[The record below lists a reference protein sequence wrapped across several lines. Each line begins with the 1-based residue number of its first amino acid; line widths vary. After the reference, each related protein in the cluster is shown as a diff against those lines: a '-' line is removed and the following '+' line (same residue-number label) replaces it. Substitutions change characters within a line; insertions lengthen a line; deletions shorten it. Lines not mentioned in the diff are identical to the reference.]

1 MARKSGY
8 KVGDAVFYPAAGVG
22 VIESREDVF
31 LTGKIEP
38 CFVIRILESG
48 ASIKVPLA
56 NMEPNGIRPLLD
68 GKKVKDLFKVLSGSG
83 KSRSTVG
90 NQMERCRELAR
101 KVNAGSCM
109 EIGEVVRDLLRWK
122 MQKSLSFEE
131 VRLLQTGCN
140 HLAREV
146 AVVTGISPEDAIHKI
161 REQVGVAA

>member
-22 VIESREDVF
+22 VIESQEDVF

-48 ASIKVPLA
+48 ATIKVPRT
-56 NMEPNGIRPLLD
+56 NMETNGIRQLLD
-68 GKKVKDLFKVLSGSG
+68 GKKVKDLYKVLSGTG
-83 KSRSTVG
+83 KSRSTAG

-109 EIGEVVRDLLRWK
+109 EIGEVVRDLMRWK
-122 MQKSLSFEE
+122 IQKGLSFEE

-146 AVVTGISPEDAIHKI
+146 AVVTGISPEDAINRI

>member
-22 VIESREDVF
+22 VIESQEDVL
-31 LTGKIEP
+31 LTGQLEP

-48 ASIKVPLA
+48 ATIKVPLA

-83 KSRSTVG
+83 KSRSTAG

-122 MQKSLSFEE
+122 TQKGLSFEE

-146 AVVTGISPEDAIHKI
+146 AVATGISPEDAIHRI

>member
-22 VIESREDVF
+22 VIESQEDVF
-31 LTGKIEP
+31 LTGQLEP

-48 ASIKVPLA
+48 ATIKVPLA

-83 KSRSTVG
+83 KSRSTAG

-122 MQKSLSFEE
+122 TQKGLSFEE

-146 AVVTGISPEDAIHKI
+146 AVATGISPEDAIHRI

>member
-22 VIESREDVF
+22 VIESQEDVF
-31 LTGKIEP
+31 LTGQLEP

-48 ASIKVPLA
+48 ATIKVPLA
-56 NMEPNGIRPLLD
+56 NMETNGIRPLLD
-68 GKKVKDLFKVLSGSG
+68 GKKVKDLFKVLSDSG
-83 KSRSTVG
+83 KSRSTAG

-122 MQKSLSFEE
+122 TQKGLSFEE

-146 AVVTGISPEDAIHKI
+146 AVATGISPEDAIHRI

>member
-22 VIESREDVF
+22 VIESQEDVF
-31 LTGKIEP
+31 LTGQLEP

-48 ASIKVPLA
+48 ATIKVPLA

-83 KSRSTVG
+83 KSRSTAG

-122 MQKSLSFEE
+122 TQKGLSFEE

-146 AVVTGISPEDAIHKI
+146 AVATGITPEDAIHRI

>member
-1 MARKSGY
+1 MARKSNY
-8 KVGDAVFYPAAGVG
+8 KLGDAVFYPAAGVG
-22 VIESREDVF
+22 IIEGEEDLF
-31 LTGKIEP
+31 LNGQCQP
-38 CFVIRILESG
+38 CFVIRILESS
-48 ASIKVPLA
+48 ATIKVPLA
-56 NMEPNGIRPLLD
+56 NMEKNGIRPLLD
-68 GKKVKDLFKVLSGSG
+68 VKKVKELFKMLSDAG
-83 KSRSTVG
+83 KNRSTVG

-122 MQKSLSFEE
+122 SQKDLSFEE

-146 AVVTGISPEDAIHKI
+146 AIATGTTPEDAIHRI

>member
-48 ASIKVPLA
+48 ATIKVPLA

-83 KSRSTVG
+83 KSRSTAG
-90 NQMERCRELAR
+90 NQLERCRELAR
-101 KVNAGSCM
+101 KVNAGTCM
-109 EIGEVVRDLLRWK
+109 EIGEVVRDLMRWK

-146 AVVTGISPEDAIHKI
+146 AVATGISPEDAIHRI

>member
-8 KVGDAVFYPAAGVG
+8 KIGDAVFYPAAGVG
-22 VIESREDVF
+22 VIEGREDVF
-31 LTGKIEP
+31 LTGKVEP

-48 ASIKVPLA
+48 ATIKVPLA

-83 KSRSTVG
+83 KSRSTAG
-90 NQMERCRELAR
+90 NQLERCRELAR
-101 KVNAGSCM
+101 KVNAGTCM

-122 MQKSLSFEE
+122 SQKSLSFEE

-146 AVVTGISPEDAIHKI
+146 AVATGISPEDAIHRI

>member
-22 VIESREDVF
+22 VIEAREDVF
-31 LTGKIEP
+31 LTGKMEP

-48 ASIKVPLA
+48 ATIKVPLA

-83 KSRSTVG
+83 KSRSTAG
-90 NQMERCRELAR
+90 NQLERCRELAR
-101 KVNAGSCM
+101 KVNAGTCM
-109 EIGEVVRDLLRWK
+109 EIGEVVRDLMRWK
-122 MQKSLSFEE
+122 SQKSLSFEE

-146 AVVTGISPEDAIHKI
+146 AVATGITPEDAIHRI

>member
-22 VIESREDVF
+22 VIESQEDVF

-48 ASIKVPLA
+48 ATIKVPFA
-56 NMEPNGIRPLLD
+56 NMETNGIRPLLD
-68 GKKVKDLFKVLSGSG
+68 GKKVKDLYKVLSGTG
-83 KSRSTVG
+83 KSRSTAG

-109 EIGEVVRDLLRWK
+109 EIGEVVRDLMRWK
-122 MQKSLSFEE
+122 IQKGLSFEE

-146 AVVTGISPEDAIHKI
+146 AVVTGISPEDAINRI

>member
-22 VIESREDVF
+22 VIESQEDVF

-48 ASIKVPLA
+48 ATIKVPRA

-90 NQMERCRELAR
+90 NQMERCRELSR

-122 MQKSLSFEE
+122 SQKSLSFEE

-146 AVVTGISPEDAIHKI
+146 AVVTGISPEDAIHRI

>member
-1 MARKSGY
+1 MARKSSY

-22 VIESREDVF
+22 VIDSQVDVF
-31 LTGKIEP
+31 LTGKFES
-38 CFVIRILESG
+38 CFIIRILESG
-48 ASIKVPLA
+48 ATIKVPVV
-56 NMEPNGIRPLLD
+56 NMETNGIRQLLD
-68 GKKVKDLFKVLSGSG
+68 GKKVNDLYKVLSGSG
-83 KSRSTVG
+83 KSRSTAG

-122 MQKSLSFEE
+122 TQKSLSFEE

-146 AVVTGISPEDAIHKI
+146 SVVTGITPEDAIHKI